1 MPAGLAAFNSKQR
14 AEPLVD
20 EMPKNLEAMFRKQS
34 TAWKNYENFP
44 PYYRRM
50 TARWV
55 ADAKKEETR
64 LGRLQKL
71 IELSARNERIKFM

>member
-1 MPAGLAAFNSKQR
+1 
-14 AEPLVD
+14 
-20 EMPKNLEAMFRKQS
+20 
-34 TAWKNYENFP
+34 
-44 PYYRRM
+44 M